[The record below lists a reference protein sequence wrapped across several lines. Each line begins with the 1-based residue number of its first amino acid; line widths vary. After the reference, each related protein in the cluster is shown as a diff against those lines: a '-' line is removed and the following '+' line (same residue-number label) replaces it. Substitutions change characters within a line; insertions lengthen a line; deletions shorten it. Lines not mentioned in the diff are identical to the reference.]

1 MKYNS
6 AEREKVVKRGFKL
19 HHESTKKRLALRE
32 KFPIEVEIKDGFYI
46 IESKLNSN
54 ETAD

>member
-6 AEREKVVKRGFKL
+6 IEREKVVKRGIKL

-32 KFPIEVEIKDGFYI
+32 EFPVEVDIKDGFYI
-46 IESKLNSN
+46 IESQMNK
-54 ETAD
+54 E